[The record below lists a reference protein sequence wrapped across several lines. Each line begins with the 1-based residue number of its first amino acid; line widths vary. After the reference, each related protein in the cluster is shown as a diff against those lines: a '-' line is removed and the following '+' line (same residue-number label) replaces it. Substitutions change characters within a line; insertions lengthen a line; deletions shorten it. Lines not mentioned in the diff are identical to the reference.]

1 MVSAARLFDPIELR
15 GVTIPNRIV
24 MPPMTTRL
32 AAADGSVTREL
43 TQYYVERAAGGA
55 GLVTIEMAS
64 PDPAGRH
71 RAGELGLTDDRFL
84 PGLHALTEAVRRAG
98 ACVSVQI
105 GHAGGH
111 TRQDVTG
118 YPPVAPSAIPHVVQ
132 EMDTRTVIPRA
143 LSHEEIRGVVAAFA
157 RTAERAKQAGFDV
170 AEIHG
175 AHGYLIA
182 QFLSPLDNHRT
193 DEYGGTLQHRARFAL
208 EVIRA
213 CRERGGDF
221 PLIFRFSAD
230 EFAPGGFTRDEARD
244 LARWAADAGADAL
257 HVSGGCYRSLPSGAI
272 MAPPMSVP
280 EGVFLDLA
288 AAVKKVVGLPVI
300 AVGRIHDPALA
311 MHAIESGKA
320 DLVALGRQLIADPEW
335 PRKVREG
342 RTDEIRPCIAC
353 NTCIDGMRE
362 GSKIRCLV
370 NARAGRESEAA
381 LDPEGAPVARR
392 VVVVGGGPA
401 GMEAARLLASRKHHV
416 TLIERGTQLGGRLR
430 LAAKAPV
437 FQYVETSERSILKF
451 VEFLARELARTGVDV
466 RLGTPC
472 TPSDIER
479 LKPDVVVL
487 AAGALYRFPFNLL
500 VPALLGGPLRKSPW
514 LKALLKRPGV
524 KRWFY
529 TTIRKPDTRLEADLS
544 ALRIETRRIGDCR
557 VPRRTLDAI
566 GDAVEVAGQ
575 L

>member
-1 MVSAARLFDPIELR
+1 MVSHARIFDPIRLR
-15 GVTIPNRIV
+15 GALIPNRIV

-32 AAADGSVTREL
+32 AATDGSVTAEL
-43 TQYYVERAAGGA
+43 IQYYVTRAAGGT

-71 RAGELGLTDDRFL
+71 RAGELGLMDDRFL
-84 PGLHALTEAVRRAG
+84 PGLRTLTAAVKRAG
-98 ACVSVQI
+98 ASVSVQI

-118 YPPVAPSAIPHVVQ
+118 HPPVAPSAIPHVVQ

-143 LSHEEIRGVVAAFA
+143 LSADEIRRVVEAFA
-157 RTAERAKQAGFDV
+157 RTAQRAKDAGFDA

-193 DEYGGTLQHRARFAL
+193 DEYGGTLENRARFAL

-213 CRERGGDF
+213 CRQHVGDF

-230 EFAPGGFTRDEARD
+230 EFAPGGFTLDEARR
-244 LARWAADAGADAL
+244 LAPWAVEAGADAL

-280 EGVFLDLA
+280 EGVFLELA
-288 AAVKKVVGLPVI
+288 AAVKETVRAPVI
-300 AVGRIHDPALA
+300 AVGRLHDPALA
-311 MHAIESGKA
+311 RQAIESGKA

-335 PRKVREG
+335 PRKVRDG
-342 RTDEIRPCIAC
+342 RTAEIRPCIAC
-353 NTCIDGMRE
+353 NSCIDGMRE

-370 NARAGRESEAA
+370 NARAGRESEPLDGAEA
-381 LDPEGAPVARR
+381 LVAKH

-401 GMEAARLLASRKHHV
+401 GMEAARLLATRKHRV

-437 FQYVETSERSILKF
+437 FQYVDTNERSILKF
-451 VEFLARELARTGVDV
+451 VDFLARELTRTGVDV
-466 RLGTPC
+466 RLGAAGTA
-472 TPSDIER
+472 SEIER
-479 LKPDVVVL
+479 LKPDVVLL
-487 AAGALYRFPFNLL
+487 AAGASYRFPFNLL
-500 VPALLGGPLRKSPW
+500 VPAVLGSPLRGSPR
-514 LKALLKRPGV
+514 LKTFLQRPGV
-524 KRWFY
+524 KQWFY
-529 TTIRKPDTRLEADLS
+529 TTIRKADARLAAELG
-544 ALRIETRRIGDCR
+544 ALGIETRRIGDCR
-557 VPRRTLDAI
+557 VPGRALDAI
-566 GDAVEVAGQ
+566 AHAAEVASQ